1 MNLDD
6 DAIIAAADLVGR
18 AGARQLE
25 IGYLHEDVPSD
36 QAGWYAHAQ
45 YRGARI
51 TAEDHPGPVEAV
63 EALARRLLTGAQ
75 CTHCRGL
82 VALSD
87 AGAMVYPG
95 AARTDGS
102 RWTDEDV
109 AAARARPQCRYRRE
123 GKLWVRGCLA
133 RFPERP
139 SGPNRAERRQGRRG
153 RRRPGRA

>member
-18 AGARQLE
+18 TGARQLE
-25 IGYLHEDVPSD
+25 IGYLHEDVPPD

-45 YRGARI
+45 YRGTRI

-63 EALARRLLTGAQ
+63 EALARRLLDGGL

-82 VALSD
+82 IALSD

-95 AARTDGS
+95 AGRTDGTT
-102 RWTDEDV
+102 WTDEDV
-109 AAARARPQCRYRRE
+109 AGVKSRPQCRYRRE
-123 GKLWVRGCLA
+123 GKRWVRGCLD
-133 RFPERP
+133 RFPERR
-139 SGPNRAERRQGRRG
+139 SGPNRAERRKGRRG
-153 RRRPGRA
+153 RRRHGGA